1 VIPKVAAPDTDTF
14 GNAYLE
20 PGSQSAQL
28 YERARAVMPGGN
40 TRRTVFTPPYPMY
53 AASAQGVHVVDVEGQ
68 RRVDFVNNYTALIHG
83 HAHPRILEAVGRQL
97 SLGTA
102 VSFPTESEI
111 RLAELLVERVDSIE
125 QLRFTNSGTEAVMM
139 AIQAARAFTGRS
151 KIAKFDGC
159 YHGAYENAEVL
170 LPFNHPDTVEKLLR
184 QHGSELAAVLVDP
197 LPHRPGFLD
206 PVPELLPRL
215 RQVTREL
222 NILLISDEIISFRLD
237 YHGPQRGYGYAA
249 DLTTLGKIIGGGFPV
264 GAFGGRADVMAL
276 FDPTHA
282 GPQISHGG
290 TYNGN
295 PVTMIAGYAAMEM
308 LTPDAFDGIAAL
320 GQRLRLGLAGVF
332 EARGVSWQVTG
343 QGSLFKL
350 HPHPRPLVDYQSS
363 LPTPAEQ
370 STAEQFYLA
379 MLGNGIILTPDL
391 AGALSTPMTAQ
402 HVDDLVETADR
413 VFGRL
418 EANA

>member
-1 VIPKVAAPDTDTF
+1 MTVQHPYTEIF
-14 GNAYLE
+14 GNTYLE
-20 PGSQSAQL
+20 PGSRSAQL

-40 TRRTVFTPPYPMY
+40 TRRTVFTPPFPAY
-53 AASAQGVHVVDVEGQ
+53 AASAQGPYVVDVEGQ
-68 RRVDFVNNYTALIHG
+68 RRLDFVNNYTALIHG
-83 HAHPRILEAVGRQL
+83 HAHPRILEAVVRQL

-159 YHGAYENAEVL
+159 YHGSYENAEVL
-170 LPFNHPDTVEKLLR
+170 LPFNQPDTVERLLR

-206 PVPELLPRL
+206 PVAELLPRL
-215 RQVTREL
+215 RQITREL
-222 NILLISDEIISFRLD
+222 GVLLISDEIISFRLD
-237 YHGPQRGYGYAA
+237 YHGPQHNYGYAA

-276 FDPTHA
+276 FDPTHP

-295 PVTMIAGYAAMEM
+295 PVTMIAGYEAMAM
-308 LTPDAFDGIAAL
+308 LTPEAYDRIGAL
-320 GQRLRLGLAGVF
+320 GQRLRIGLANVF
-332 EARGVSWQVTG
+332 ETRGLSWQVTG

-350 HPHPRPLVDYQSS
+350 HPHPRPLVDYQSA
-363 LPTPAEQ
+363 LPTPGEQ
-370 STAEQFYLA
+370 STVEQFYLA
-379 MLGNGIILTPDL
+379 MLGNGIMLTPDL
-391 AGALSTPMTAQ
+391 AGALSTPMTERE
-402 HVDDLVETADR
+402 VDEFVETADR
-413 VFGRL
+413 SFGLL
-418 EANA
+418 EARA